1 MHAGD
6 VSLEVLMPRVFS
18 SDAPIV
24 ISSSAAA
31 LLQGAV
37 ALWLVSEG

>member
-1 MHAGD
+1 MHAKD

-18 SDAPIV
+18 SDVPIV
-24 ISSSAAA
+24 ISSSVAV

-37 ALWLVSEG
+37 ALWLVLKG